1 MKKLLLSLMF
11 VLMAVGAKAQFEKNT
26 CYFSTSFSGL
36 NLSYSNNEKFTFGMD
51 LNGGIFVEDAWMLY
65 GKLGY
70 AHTRYEDNVSLGV
83 GGRYYIKQNGLYL
96 GLGLQYEHVLKN
108 VNNLQL
114 CPEIGYAFCLNEFIT
129 LEPALYYNMSL
140 NNFADGSK
148 VGLKLGLGFYF

>member
-1 MKKLLLSLMF
+1 MKKFLLSLIF

-26 CYFSTSFSGL
+26 TYFSTSFSGL
-36 NLSYSNNEKFTFGMD
+36 NLSYSNNEKFTLGLD

-65 GKLGY
+65 GKFGY
-70 AHTRYEDNVSLGV
+70 GHTRYDDNVSLGM
-83 GGRYYIKQNGLYL
+83 GARYYIKQNGLYL
-96 GLGLQYEHVLKN
+96 GLGLQYEPVLKN

-114 CPEIGYAFCLNEFIT
+114 CPEIGYAFFLNEFIT

>member
-70 AHTRYEDNVSLGV
+70 AHTRYEDNVSLG
-83 GGRYYIKQNGLYL
+83 
-96 GLGLQYEHVLKN
+96 
-108 VNNLQL
+108 
-114 CPEIGYAFCLNEFIT
+114 EIGRAH
-129 LEPALYYNMSL
+129 
-140 NNFADGSK
+140 
-148 VGLKLGLGFYF
+148 V